1 MRYYTSV
8 DGYTIDTGSSPFT
21 PQTPAPAVQPKAEA
35 SAVQPERQEPAPE
48 AAAPR
53 TSEASS
59 APWNYT
65 TRQATH
71 IDEAGYRDNTTRGTI
86 ATDNTDWK
94 GVTRGVVKRRFPP
107 QH

>member
-35 SAVQPERQEPAPE
+35 
-48 AAAPR
+48 AAPR

-71 IDEAGYRDNTTRGTI
+71 IDEAGYRDTTRGTI

>member
-1 MRYYTSV
+1 MCIR
-8 DGYTIDTGSSPFT
+8 D
-21 PQTPAPAVQPKAEA
+21 
-35 SAVQPERQEPAPE
+35 R
-48 AAAPR
+48 
-53 TSEASS
+53 
-59 APWNYT
+59 NYT

-71 IDEAGYRDNTTRGTI
+71 IDEAGYRDTTRGTI